1 MKQKIFVS
9 ILTLLLA
16 GGTLTGFS
24 AKSNISQNDATNG
37 NVPQVINEAI
47 FQQNGITQQTSYDGG
62 DTWNA
67 APVIEMPEFYSYDE
81 FEEWIKNETVN
92 LQELVAAGEISQSEV
107 NAIIAQYE
115 TILSEIKDGVQISKR
130 TSYEEEQLYFSL
142 PTKPATPMRKSGV
155 AEQRKCR
162 FPTLPCMRNGS
173 FIRLISIFKTKKP
186 SRAISRQER
195 KSRRSCCL
203 KQFALCRKKKGKLS
217 CCTISRA

>member
-107 NAIIAQYE
+107 NAIIARYE

-142 PTKPATPMRKSGV
+142 PNNSESESFQTVLYDGNSYHNFGPYDTK
-155 AEQRKCR
+155 AE
-162 FPTLPCMRNGS
+162 LY
-173 FIRLISIFKTKKP
+173 
-186 SRAISRQER
+186 A
-195 KSRRSCCL
+195 
-203 KQFALCRKKKGKLS
+203 ALEKYTSEQVELGNMTENEVNTILS
-217 CCTISRA
+217 KYK

>member
-142 PTKPATPMRKSGV
+142 PNNSESESFQTVLYDGNSYHNFGPYDTK
-155 AEQRKCR
+155 AE
-162 FPTLPCMRNGS
+162 LY
-173 FIRLISIFKTKKP
+173 
-186 SRAISRQER
+186 A
-195 KSRRSCCL
+195 
-203 KQFALCRKKKGKLS
+203 ALEKYTSEQVELGNMTENEVTTILS
-217 CCTISRA
+217 KYK

>member
-81 FEEWIKNETVN
+81 FEQWIKNETVN

-142 PTKPATPMRKSGV
+142 PNNSESESFQTVLYDGNSYHNFGPYDTK
-155 AEQRKCR
+155 AE
-162 FPTLPCMRNGS
+162 LY
-173 FIRLISIFKTKKP
+173 
-186 SRAISRQER
+186 A
-195 KSRRSCCL
+195 
-203 KQFALCRKKKGKLS
+203 ALEKYTSEQVELGNMTENEVNTILS
-217 CCTISRA
+217 KYK